1 MFSMFMPYFIDS
13 AGKKHIFRNDFALKD
28 SLVRAWR
35 CGENIL
41 DFRYRLKSDY
51 VNGHDYQIDSI
62 KQTRDSFTISFFFK
76 SALGKED
83 YCI

>member
-1 MFSMFMPYFIDS
+1 MFMPYFIDS

-35 CGENIL
+35 RGENVL
-41 DFRYRLKSDY
+41 DFQYRLKSDY
-51 VNGHDYQIDSI
+51 ANGHDYQIDSI
-62 KQTRDSFTISFFFK
+62 KQTRDSFAISFFFK

>member
-1 MFSMFMPYFIDS
+1 MFSMFMPYFIDT

-35 CGENIL
+35 RGENVL
-41 DFRYRLKSDY
+41 DFQYRLKSDY
-51 VNGHDYQIDSI
+51 ANGHDYQIDFI
-62 KQTRDSFTISFFFK
+62 KQTRDSFAISFFFK